1 MLYAYDKED
10 DKYYSRGDLL
20 RFAFMELRKARSRYG
35 MLIRDNLELKSPSL
49 FKPALIKCA
58 KVEQTMMYEKLKRIA
73 KLLMEFEFYGLNTLV
88 TMADSVDVTAIMN
101 QLQRPA

>member
-1 MLYAYDKED
+1 
-10 DKYYSRGDLL
+10 
-20 RFAFMELRKARSRYG
+20 
-35 MLIRDNLELKSPSL
+35 
-49 FKPALIKCA
+49 
-58 KVEQTMMYEKLKRIA
+58 MMYEKLKRIA